1 MPCCF
6 LIFSLHDSSFELTLG
21 QEHILITWIV
31 VVPVMVGS
39 PVISA
44 SQTYRS
50 PVMAVSIFSLR
61 LFVSE
66 FDVMSC
72 LTLEPAAILYHLIVT
87 SSSGL
92 KKRHYTNSKI

>member
-1 MPCCF
+1 MTF
-6 LIFSLHDSSFELTLG
+6 GLEN
-21 QEHILITWIV
+21 ILITWIV

-50 PVMAVSIFSLR
+50 PVMAVSIFSFR

-92 KKRHYTNSKI
+92 KKNHHTNSKI